1 MSEIAV
7 IGVVALVVVGPK
19 KLPQMLRTIGEW
31 VGRLRRMVTQVRAQT
46 GIDDILR
53 EEGIDGVKELRSLL
67 RGELAQA
74 QANLNRPGAYDSN
87 AKPDLRDEYP
97 VEGADAGDALPEDL
111 VSQPS

>member
-7 IGVVALVVVGPK
+7 VGVVALVVVGPQR
-19 KLPQMLRTIGEW
+19 LPGMLRTMGEY
-31 VGRLRRMVTQVRAQT
+31 VGKLRRMVTQVRAQT

-67 RGELAQA
+67 RGEMAHAQA
-74 QANLNRPGAYDSN
+74 QARPGAYDSN

-111 VSQPS
+111 AS

>member
-1 MSEIAV
+1 MSEVAL
-7 IGVVALVVVGPK
+7 IGVVALVVVGPQ
-19 KLPQMLRTIGEW
+19 KLPAMLRTMGEY
-31 VGRLRRMVTQVRAQT
+31 VGKLRRMVTQVRAQT

-67 RGELAQA
+67 KGELAHA
-74 QANLNRPGAYDSN
+74 QAALPRQNAFDVN

-97 VEGADAGDALPEDL
+97 TEGADAGDALPEDL

>member
-1 MSEIAV
+1 MSEVAV

-19 KLPQMLRTIGEW
+19 KLPTMLRTMGEW
-31 VGRLRRMVTQVRAQT
+31 VGRARRMITEVRAQT

-67 RGELAQA
+67 RGELAQIKNA
-74 QANLNRPGAYDSN
+74 TARPFDYDGGAE
-87 AKPDLRDEYP
+87 PDLRDEYP

-111 VSQPS
+111 QGASA